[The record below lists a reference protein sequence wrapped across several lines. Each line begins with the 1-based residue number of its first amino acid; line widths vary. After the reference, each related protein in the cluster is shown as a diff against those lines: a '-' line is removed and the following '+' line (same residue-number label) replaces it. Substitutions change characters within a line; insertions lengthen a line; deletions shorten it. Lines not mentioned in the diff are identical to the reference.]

1 MSFRYQLTRPL
12 AYWSVKGPT
21 VSIYRVGGP
30 FLLATFGT
38 ALVLALPQKIDI
50 VGDTSLVSFLTQL
63 FAVLPG
69 FFIAALA
76 AVVAFQGGDL
86 DKEMPDVTAEITA
99 NGDTSELPIT
109 LRLFLCYLF
118 AYLTILAF
126 TGFFLC
132 MAGALLAPSYN
143 ALVPPTD
150 VFVSARSLISV
161 LYVVL
166 LLFVTASLILC
177 TMQGLYF
184 LAERVHQTLID
195 EE

>member
-21 VSIYRVGGP
+21 ISFYRVGGP
-30 FLLATFGT
+30 VALATVGT
-38 ALVLALPQKIDI
+38 AVLFILPKQIDI

-76 AVVAFQGGDL
+76 AIVAFQGGDL

-99 NGDTSELPIT
+99 NGDTSELSIT

-118 AYLTILAF
+118 AYLTVLAF
-126 TGFFLC
+126 AGFFLC
-132 MAGALLAPSYN
+132 MTGALFAPSYN
-143 ALVPPTD
+143 ALIPPTE
-150 VFVSARSLISV
+150 VLVSFRSLISV
-161 LYVVL
+161 SYVAF
-166 LLFVTASLILC
+166 LLFVTASLVLC
-177 TMQGLYF
+177 TIQGLYF

-195 EE
+195 ED